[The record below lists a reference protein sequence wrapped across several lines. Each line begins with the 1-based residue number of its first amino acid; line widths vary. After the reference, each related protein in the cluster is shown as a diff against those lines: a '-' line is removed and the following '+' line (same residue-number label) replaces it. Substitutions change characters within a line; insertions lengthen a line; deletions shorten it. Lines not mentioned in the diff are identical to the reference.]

1 MGQVSFAVGK
11 PEVAMS
17 YRQNVVPFNTGR
29 HRRVYPV
36 AQRRLSEVVVVRL
49 TKAPRAD
56 ETISKRRAK
65 SSDSDEVRF
74 TSFDLVALAFLI
86 LAVFSGPAVVW
97 SLLRAASL
105 G

>member
-29 HRRVYPV
+29 HRARVRLYPA
-36 AQRRLSEVVVVRL
+36 AQPRLSEAVVVRL
-49 TKAPRAD
+49 PKALRAD

-65 SSDSDEVRF
+65 SSDSDETF
-74 TSFDLVALAFLI
+74 TSFDFVAVTLLI
-86 LAVFSGPAVVW
+86 LSVFSGPALVW
-97 SLLRAASL
+97 ASL